1 MGRLGSFVISNEGK
15 GTMKNVFVGVCL
27 LGLTSAVLAQE
38 PSGFMVGGGLSLD
51 RGDFGEQLED
61 EFQAFVS
68 QDITTDDDG
77 FDTGLDAYIGYAFGG
92 ASSLRFGYRK
102 FGEQS
107 GDINVSGL
115 GFGGYSVE
123 ADGTYLAADLL
134 FPLSENF
141 YLGGTLG
148 LQNWDGDIT
157 LSAPGVRDRLSE
169 DGRDFFF
176 GLRTKYLINEG
187 RAALVASYNRYSFEV
202 EGGDDLKYSSLQLG
216 LEAYFF

>member
-1 MGRLGSFVISNEGK
+1 MSF
-15 GTMKNVFVGVCL
+15 
-27 LGLTSAVLAQE
+27 SAVRV
-38 PSGFMVGGGLSLD
+38 SGY
-51 RGDFGEQLED
+51 
-61 EFQAFVS
+61 
-68 QDITTDDDG
+68 ITTDDDG

-123 ADGTYLAADLL
+123 ADGTYLALL
-134 FPLSENF
+134 ICCWPATSENF

-157 LSAPGVRDRLSE
+157 LIAPGVRDRLSE

-187 RAALVASYNRYSFEV
+187 ARRSGTLAITVTVCEV
-202 EGGDDLKYSSLQLG
+202 EGRDDLKYRQPDQLW
-216 LEAYFF
+216 

>member
-1 MGRLGSFVISNEGK
+1 
-15 GTMKNVFVGVCL
+15 MKKVFVGVCL
-27 LGLTSAVLAQE
+27 LGLASVSVAQK
-38 PSGFMVGGGLSLD
+38 PSGFMVGGGFALD

-68 QDITTDDDG
+68 PDITTDDDG
-77 FDTGLDAYIGYAFGG
+77 FDTGLNAYLGYAFGG

-107 GDINVSGL
+107 GDIKVSGMGL
-115 GFGGYSVE
+115 GSYGVE

-148 LQNWDGDIT
+148 LQNWDGDIVLT
-157 LSAPGVRDRLSE
+157 GPGIREKFSE

-187 RAALVASYNRYSFEV
+187 RAALVGSYNRYSFEV
-202 EGGDDLKYSSLQLG
+202 EGGDDLEYNSFQLG
-216 LEAYFF
+216 LEAYFL